1 MRDFTLHPFREVVM
15 SVGSLDVAEVYQKVG
30 GYEVLYGGRA
40 TDAPARAWHLPNA
53 ETGEILLG
61 QPGDELGFLRLVRLE
76 GVAAQPIRP
85 AAQIWD
91 TGGIFDINI
100 RVHDIEQ
107 KYAELVASGW
117 HGVTEPVAY
126 TFGGLQ
132 VKEVLLRGHDDVVV
146 ALIERVAPPLE
157 GWDFGAFSRVFN
169 STQIVPDVD
178 AAVAFYTDMLGFNL
192 VYRGEIG
199 LSEDEPN
206 VLGIPRNLVKPAPN
220 VAIVSPTDTTGG
232 SVEFIAL
239 PHLKGGDYTR
249 YAQPPNRGI
258 LTLRFPVTDLA
269 AYHEHLKEKGVDVV
283 TEPVTLRLEPYGE
296 VSLMAV
302 QTPNGVWLEF
312 FEALHPEVP

>member
-1 MRDFTLHPFREVVM
+1 M
-15 SVGSLDVAEVYQKVG
+15 
-30 GYEVLYGGRA
+30 
-40 TDAPARAWHLPNA
+40 
-53 ETGEILLG
+53 
-61 QPGDELGFLRLVRLE
+61 
-76 GVAAQPIRP
+76 
-85 AAQIWD
+85 
-91 TGGIFDINI
+91 
-100 RVHDIEQ
+100 
-107 KYAELVASGW
+107 
-117 HGVTEPVAY
+117 
-126 TFGGLQ
+126 
-132 VKEVLLRGHDDVVV
+132 
-146 ALIERVAPPLE
+146 
-157 GWDFGAFSRVFN
+157 FN

-192 VYRGEIG
+192 VYRGEIE

-258 LTLRFPVTDLA
+258 LTLRFPVTNLA

-312 FEALHPEVP
+312 FEATCIRKCRDRRTRLSGSGPSSPLSRGQRAKPRGRESAHDDEHRAHQYASARLESLYRPRLAPRGAARILPHGLPDARECGGVAGRGVFGDERRGI